1 MKKNSLPIKIKDA
14 VAQVSS
20 KEIYEIP
27 GKGLRLGFMDFGAKA
42 NILRNFQ
49 KRDCHLVV
57 FPWNTSAEK
66 IMEYHLDGVFL
77 SNGPGDPADLQNVI
91 TEIKSLI
98 AHKMPII
105 GICLGNQLTAW
116 ALGGTTKK
124 MKFGHRGGN
133 HPVKDLDHNRIYITS
148 QNHGYAID
156 KIPEIARVATKLAM
170 GYLLDEVLNEVTGKT
185 YACFEPSLDYIVVK
199 IPKWP
204 FDKFKKADRRL
215 GTKMMASGEIM
226 AIGENF

>member
-1 MKKNSLPIKIKDA
+1 MWSYERNYHNKRFNEKEIEERFSSYQNRDA
-14 VAQVSS
+14 VEQVSP

-42 NILRNFQ
+42 NIIRNF
-49 KRDCHLVV
+49 KERDCHMVV
-57 FPWNTSAEK
+57 FPWNTKAET
-66 IMEYHLDGVFL
+66 ILEYNVDGVFIQWTGRPCGL
-77 SNGPGDPADLQNVI
+77 TKCYCRNQ
-91 TEIKSLI
+91 KLI
-98 AHKMPII
+98 EKKMPIV

-156 KIPEIARVATKLAM
+156 KIPEKQESAM
-170 GYLLDEVLNEVTGKT
+170 LV
-185 YACFEPSLDYIVVK
+185 
-199 IPKWP
+199 
-204 FDKFKKADRRL
+204 
-215 GTKMMASGEIM
+215 
-226 AIGENF
+226 